1 MSKKPNKS
9 RYSPY
14 FESENTSFAT
24 LLDAIDPDP
33 ERLAQRQEYLKQMKK
48 EAYKALGKKRQK
60 SQKIIHKPKSMSFDE
75 KLERTWQWL
84 QETFPD
90 LFDPSQPYKAL
101 DVNIVRDIKAYY
113 KKYHVKNKYP
123 DNLVIKAALY
133 RYIESSDYLACL
145 IEGAPRYNIKGEIS
159 GVV

>member
-14 FESENTSFAT
+14 FESESTSFST
-24 LLDAIDPDP
+24 LLDVIDPDP
-33 ERLAQRQEYLKQMKK
+33 ERLAQRQEYLRRMKK

-60 SQKIIHKPKSMSFDE
+60 SQRVIQKAKGISFE
-75 KLERTWQWL
+75 ENLERTWQWL

-101 DVNIVRDIKAYY
+101 DVNIVRDIKAHY
-113 KKYHVKNKYP
+113 KKYHVQNKYP
-123 DNLVIKAALY
+123 DNLVIKAVLY
-133 RYIESSDYLACL
+133 RYIESPEYLACL
-145 IEGAPRYNIKGEIS
+145 MEGAPRYSIKGEIS
-159 GVV
+159 GTV